1 MAENKIVIDARIN
14 KKGAEADLKSLEASV
29 KSTASQ
35 IKDLGK
41 QIATAQSGRSKL
53 QEQLEGARQKAAE
66 TAAELDK
73 VNRQIDAAEQAH
85 LQSIKSDYPSMNDA
99 GVQKVLKARM
109 QGETKLMKQQSEL
122 LASLSKQESILDE
135 TATAYQAQDGAV
147 QALQQRHDALTA
159 QLEQENQAVKRQ
171 KDLIQHI
178 SGDDEMQAYFNK
190 QAAAIESSFAKIEER
205 QRKLYGD
212 TEETATQHAERIV
225 AETKK
230 ALAAQ
235 DKDSSQRPASGSQS
249 TPAKNPGAGSLD
261 KEVGGAQRSAKKL
274 GSTLSGM
281 LSNALRSVGSLG
293 TKAFGAIQRA
303 VQSVRNRLTRSTK
316 VLARFRNR
324 LMSIVSGALIFN
336 LVSAGLRKMT
346 NYMGAALLSSTS
358 LRQALGNLQGAAAT
372 AAAPLIQVLAPA
384 LTTLANAAAT
394 VFAYLAKLVAFL
406 TGKTVSSA

>member
-41 QIATAQSGRSKL
+41 QITTARSGRSKL

-122 LASLSKQESILDE
+122 LASLSKQESILNE
-135 TATAYQAQDGAV
+135 AAAAYQAQDSAV
-147 QALQQRHDALTA
+147 QALQQQHEALTA
-159 QLEQENQAVKRQ
+159 QLEQENQAVERQ

-205 QRKLYGD
+205 QRKLY
-212 TEETATQHAERIV
+212 ETPRRQPHSTQ
-225 AETKK
+225 
-230 ALAAQ
+230 
-235 DKDSSQRPASGSQS
+235 
-249 TPAKNPGAGSLD
+249 
-261 KEVGGAQRSAKKL
+261 
-274 GSTLSGM
+274 
-281 LSNALRSVGSLG
+281 NAL
-293 TKAFGAIQRA
+293 
-303 VQSVRNRLTRSTK
+303 
-316 VLARFRNR
+316 
-324 LMSIVSGALIFN
+324 
-336 LVSAGLRKMT
+336 
-346 NYMGAALLSSTS
+346 
-358 LRQALGNLQGAAAT
+358 
-372 AAAPLIQVLAPA
+372 
-384 LTTLANAAAT
+384 
-394 VFAYLAKLVAFL
+394 
-406 TGKTVSSA
+406 

>member
-135 TATAYQAQDGAV
+135 TATAYQVQDGAV
-147 QALQQRHDALTA
+147 QALQQQHDALTA

-190 QAAAIESSFAKIEER
+190 QAAAIESSLLR
-205 QRKLYGD
+205 
-212 TEETATQHAERIV
+212 
-225 AETKK
+225 
-230 ALAAQ
+230 
-235 DKDSSQRPASGSQS
+235 S
-249 TPAKNPGAGSLD
+249 
-261 KEVGGAQRSAKKL
+261 RSASAS
-274 GSTLSGM
+274 STETPRRQPHSTQ
-281 LSNALRSVGSLG
+281 NAL
-293 TKAFGAIQRA
+293 
-303 VQSVRNRLTRSTK
+303 
-316 VLARFRNR
+316 
-324 LMSIVSGALIFN
+324 
-336 LVSAGLRKMT
+336 
-346 NYMGAALLSSTS
+346 
-358 LRQALGNLQGAAAT
+358 
-372 AAAPLIQVLAPA
+372 
-384 LTTLANAAAT
+384 
-394 VFAYLAKLVAFL
+394 
-406 TGKTVSSA
+406 